1 MTSVIETIAL
11 LSKLE
16 VLPHDWSDI
25 LSGTQ
30 LLALVA
36 STLTGSH
43 NVQLIFIIQ
52 DNENIFIASFAKY
65 IEPQTFH

>member
-1 MTSVIETIAL
+1 MIETIVL

-16 VLPHDWSDI
+16 ALPHDWSDI
-25 LSGTQ
+25 LSETQ

-36 STLTGSH
+36 STLMGSH
-43 NVQLIFIIQ
+43 NVGLIFIIQ